1 MKWYTVAPTFLIA
14 FILQVTLFNMF
25 TINGV
30 APNLVLCFALVI
42 TFLFANEQRCII
54 CATIA
59 GLFLDFAAG
68 KYVGIYALTLFLVTL
83 GTLLYKHFFNNES
96 KIAILPLAIAG
107 TIAYHFLSCIILSI
121 GGESISFVRIIEF
134 IPFAIIWNIIL
145 MYIMYFLMI
154 RKAMQRPRRSKRE
167 RYEII

>member
-14 FILQVTLFNMF
+14 FVLQVTFFNMF

-42 TFLFANEQRCII
+42 TFLFENEHRCII
-54 CATIA
+54 CATLA
-59 GLFLDFAAG
+59 GLLLDFAAG
-68 KYVGIYALTLFLVTL
+68 KYVGIYALTLFLVSL

-96 KIAILPLAIAG
+96 KISILPLAIAG
-107 TIAYHFLSCIILSI
+107 TIAYHFLACLILAI
-121 GGESISFVRIIEF
+121 GGESISFIRALKF
-134 IPFAIIWNIIL
+134 IPFAIIWNTIL

-154 RKAMQRPRRSKRE
+154 KKAMARPRRSKRE

>member
-1 MKWYTVAPTFLIA
+1 MKWYTVVPTFLIA

-42 TFLFANEQRCII
+42 TFLFGNEQRCII
-54 CATIA
+54 CATMA
-59 GLFLDFAAG
+59 GLFLDFATG
-68 KYVGIYALTLFLVTL
+68 KYVGIYALTLFLITL

-96 KIAILPLAIAG
+96 KVSILPLAIAG
-107 TIAYHFLSCIILSI
+107 TIAYHFLACIILAI
-121 GGESISFVRIIEF
+121 GGESISFVRVIKF
-134 IPFAIIWNIIL
+134 IPFAVIWDIIL

-154 RKAMQRPRRSKRE
+154 KKAMERPGRSKRE